1 MQSLIGTEIQPNYA
15 NSILYIEDVGE
26 QLYAIDRMLFAFEKA
41 GILNQINGLIVG
53 GMTDLK
59 DTATPIGMTL
69 EELIL
74 EKFAYRSIPIVFAF
88 PAGHVNDN
96 RALILGKEVNL
107 EVNSERTRVS
117 SL

>member
-1 MQSLIGTEIQPNYA
+1 
-15 NSILYIEDVGE
+15 
-26 QLYAIDRMLFAFEKA
+26 
-41 GILNQINGLIVG
+41 
-53 GMTDLK
+53 
-59 DTATPIGMTL
+59 MTL